1 MDKDEIFKYTHSN
14 VSVLSTTKLQLSM
27 IKIVCF
33 ILCDFYHNKIKKKK
47 SNHLGSYDLSFSSF
61 ISSFP

>member
-1 MDKDEIFKYTHSN
+1 MDKDESFKYTHSN

-33 ILCDFYHNKIKKKK
+33 ILCDFYHNKIKKK
-47 SNHLGSYDLSFSSF
+47 NQ
-61 ISSFP
+61 II